1 MSRIQSIVLN
11 PLAALLTIT
20 ATFGGLALTA
30 VAASPSATPRVPE
43 AEALPKGAKVVA
55 LDVQPATVQLS
66 GRYDAVQLLVTAR
79 LDSGDTVDA
88 TRLATLKLSSMVA
101 DVLAG
106 GRLTAAKNGT
116 ATLTVSLAGKSARV
130 PVSVRGIS
138 AVTKVDFI
146 RDVNP
151 VLSKLGCNQGTCHG
165 SKEGKGGFK
174 LSLRGYDPL
183 YDVRA
188 LADDLAGRRVNFASP
203 DDSLMLLKATA
214 AVPHEGGQRT
224 RVGEPY
230 YEILRA
236 WIADGAKVSLATP
249 RVTRIEVFPK
259 DPVVQH
265 IGARQQV
272 RVVATYA
279 DGRQRDVTA
288 EAFIESGN
296 TDVVTT
302 DGGGLMNT
310 LRRGEA
316 PVLAR
321 YEGAY
326 AATTVTVMGDRSGF
340 TWQEPETWTR
350 VDELVAA
357 KWKRMKILPSPLC
370 SDEEFLRRVHLDLTG
385 LPPTAAEVLQFLA
398 DRRDTRV
405 KRDEVVNRLV
415 GSNDYVDHWANK
427 WADLLQVNRK
437 FLGEEGAALF
447 RDWIRAEVANN
458 TPYDQFVKKVL
469 TATGSN
475 RENPAAS
482 YWKIL
487 RTPAEAMENTTH
499 LFLAT
504 RFNCNKCHDHPFER
518 WTQDQYYHLAQYFAQ
533 VDFQRDPASGNR
545 NIGGTAVEGA
555 KPLFEIVLDK
565 TEGGVPHDRTGQLV
579 PPDFPYPAK
588 FQAGTEKPSRRQELA
603 HWLAS
608 PDNRYFALSYV
619 NRLWGYLMG
628 VGLIEPLDDIRAG
641 NPPTNPELLQ
651 HLTQEFI
658 NSGFNVQH
666 VIKLICKSRV
676 YQLSLATH
684 EWNHDDKINY
694 SHATARRLPAEVL
707 YDAVLKVTGS
717 TPNFPGVKP
726 GTRAAQLPD
735 SAIDVP
741 SGLLANLGRP
751 PRESACEC
759 ERSNDIKLSS
769 VMALLSGPA
778 VSGAIND
785 PKNELAKL
793 TASITDDRRLIDE
806 IFLRVLGR
814 HATEREIKA
823 TLQTWSQLEAEHTAL
838 QAELAAREQWWLPVY
853 ARKQREREQAIA
865 AARAAVAA
873 REAEIAPARAEAEK
887 KRLDE
892 IAKQE
897 RALAAHEKGVAA
909 RQIEWEQKVGAQQL
923 ATAWLPVT
931 IKDAKSTGGL
941 TLKLQPDGSVIASG
955 PDANNP
961 VYTITA
967 ETDLENITGVMIEAL
982 PDNSLPKFGPGRA
995 KDGNFVLTELELSA
1009 GGGRPARRGAAAPAG
1024 AVSVAFKDARADF
1037 SQTNFEVKTAI
1048 NGMLESG
1055 QRDGWA
1061 VSPKFGEPHFARFSL
1076 AKPLA
1081 GGKGTQLTFTLRQNF
1096 RENYSIG
1103 RFRLWVTASQT
1114 PLEQG
1119 LPAAVIAA
1127 LQTPS
1132 AERTDAQAKVLSD
1145 YYRGTVDVA
1154 GLKRQQALH
1163 TAKLPV
1169 PEDPKLV
1176 ELREALAKAEL
1187 PVPLDPKLV
1196 QLRADAE
1203 LSAKQLANKRL
1214 TGVQDLAWALINTP
1228 AFLFNR

>member
-1 MSRIQSIVLN
+1 MSRIQRTVLK
-11 PLAALLTIT
+11 PLSKFVCVAAL
-20 ATFGGLALTA
+20 AGLTA
-30 VAASPSATPRVPE
+30 FAASPAATPRVPE
-43 AEALPKGAKVVA
+43 KEALPKGAKVVA
-55 LDVQPATVQLS
+55 LEVQPAAVKLT

-79 LDSGDTVDA
+79 LESGDTVDA
-88 TRLATLKLSSMVA
+88 TRLATMKLSSKVA
-101 DVLAG
+101 DAVAG
-106 GRLTAAKNGT
+106 GRLTALKNGT
-116 ATLTVSLAGKSARV
+116 ATLTVSLAGKSTRV
-130 PVSVRGIS
+130 PVEVAGVT
-138 AVTKVDFI
+138 AATKVDFI

-165 SKEGKGGFK
+165 AKDGKGGFK

-224 RVGEPY
+224 KVGEPY

-249 RVTRIEVFPK
+249 RVTKIEVFPK
-259 DPVVQH
+259 DPVVQE
-265 IGARQQV
+265 IGSRQQV
-272 RVVATYA
+272 RVLATYA
-279 DGRQRDVTA
+279 DGKQRDVTA
-288 EAFIESGN
+288 EAFVESGN
-296 TDVVTT
+296 TDVVAA
-302 DGGGLMNT
+302 DAGGLMNT

-340 TWQEPETWTR
+340 TWKEPEKWNK

-357 KWKRMKILPSPLC
+357 KWKRMKILPSGL
-370 SDEEFLRRVHLDLTG
+370 STDEEFLRRAYLDLTG
-385 LPPTAAEVLQFLA
+385 LPPTADDVRKFLA
-398 DRRDTRV
+398 DQRDTRV
-405 KRDEVVNRLV
+405 KRDEVVDRLV

-437 FLGEEGAALF
+437 FLGEEGAAMF
-447 RDWIRAEVANN
+447 RDWIRAEVAKN

-469 TATGSN
+469 TAAGSN
-475 RENPAAS
+475 KENPAAS

-533 VDFQRDPASGNR
+533 VDFKRDPASGNK

-555 KPLFEIVLDK
+555 KPLFEIVFDK
-565 TEGGVPHDRTGQLV
+565 PDGGVPHDRTGQVV
-579 PPDFPYPAK
+579 PADFPFPAK
-588 FQAGTEKPSRRQELA
+588 FQAGAEKPSRREELA

-608 PDNRYFALSYV
+608 SDNRYFALSYV

-641 NPPTNPELLQ
+641 NPPTNPELLNY
-651 HLTQEFI
+651 LTQEFI

-676 YQLSLATH
+676 YQLSIATH
-684 EWNHDDKINY
+684 EWNLDDKINY
-694 SHATARRLPAEVL
+694 SHAMARRLPAEVL
-707 YDAVLKVTGS
+707 YDAVLRVTGS

-759 ERSNDIKLSS
+759 ERSNDIKLGS

-793 TASITDDRRLIDE
+793 TASITDDRKLIDE
-806 IFLRVLGR
+806 VFLRVLGR
-814 HATEREIKA
+814 HATEREVAA
-823 TLQTWSQLEAEHTAL
+823 TLQAWKQLDSEDATL
-838 QAELAAREQWWLPVY
+838 KAELAAREQWWTPVY
-853 ARKQREREQAIA
+853 AQKQRERDAAIA
-865 AARAAVAA
+865 SAKSAVAA
-873 REAEIAPARAEAEK
+873 RDAEIAPARAEAEQ
-887 KRLDE
+887 KRKDE

-909 RQIEWEQKVGAQQL
+909 KQIEWEQKVDAKL
-923 ATAWLPVT
+923 FETAWVPVSV
-931 IKDAKSTGGL
+931 KDAKSTGGL
-941 TLKLQPDGSVIASG
+941 TLKTQKDGSVIASG
-955 PDANNP
+955 PDANNL
-961 VYTITA
+961 VYTVTA
-967 ETDLENITGVMIEAL
+967 ETDLENITGVMIEAM
-982 PDNSLPKFGPGRA
+982 PDDSLPKFGPGRA
-995 KDGNFVLTELELSA
+995 KDGNFVLTELELAA

-1024 AVSVAFKDARADF
+1024 AVNVALKDARADH
-1037 SQTNFEVKTAI
+1037 SQKNFEVKTAI
-1048 NGMLESG
+1048 NGKIEAG
-1055 QRDGWA
+1055 TRDGWA
-1061 VSPKFGEPHFARFSL
+1061 VSPKFGEPRFARFSL

-1103 RFRLWVTASQT
+1103 RFRLWVTTSKT

-1119 LPAAVIAA
+1119 LPEAVIAA
-1127 LQTPS
+1127 LKTPS
-1132 AERTDAQAKVLSD
+1132 AERTDAQAKVLAD
-1145 YYRGTVDVA
+1145 YYRGTVDLA
-1154 GLKRQQALH
+1154 GLKRQQALY

-1187 PVPLDPKLV
+1187 PVPIDPKLV

-1203 LSAKQLANKRL
+1203 MSAKQLGNKRL
-1214 TGVQDLAWALINTP
+1214 TGVQDLAWALINNP